1 MTGLARLYGPASAC
15 ALAGM
20 AWRMGW
26 FGLREL
32 HQFGAVLLVLTV
44 VLLGFLLVVG
54 LFVALAGLFMWLLWQ
69 LCRLTV
75 AVVITLTPRPSRSA
89 PGQP

>member
-26 FGLREL
+26 FESPQI
-32 HQFGAVLLVLTV
+32 HQLGVVLLALTSVLLSLLLVL
-44 VLLGFLLVVG
+44 G
-54 LFVALAGLFMWLLWQ
+54 LCVASAGIAMWLLW
-69 LCRLTV
+69 RLVV
-75 AVVITLTPRPSRSA
+75 AVAATFTPHPSQSA
-89 PGQP
+89 PENQP

>member
-26 FGLREL
+26 FESPQL
-32 HQFGAVLLVLTV
+32 HQFGAVLLVLTFM
-44 VLLGFLLVVG
+44 LLGFLLVVG
-54 LFVALAGLFMWLLWQ
+54 LCIASAGIVAWLLW
-69 LCRLTV
+69 RLV
-75 AVVITLTPRPSRSA
+75 AAVAATLAPHPSRSV
-89 PGQP
+89 PENQS